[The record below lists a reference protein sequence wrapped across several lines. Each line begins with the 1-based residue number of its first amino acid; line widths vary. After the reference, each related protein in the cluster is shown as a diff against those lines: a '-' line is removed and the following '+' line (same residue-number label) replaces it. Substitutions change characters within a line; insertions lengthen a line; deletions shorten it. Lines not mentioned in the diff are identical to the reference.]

1 MKALVG
7 CAQAAGDGRLS
18 VKRVNLTL
26 LLALTVAVGIAIVGT
41 FFLRRFQIQRNAGGL
56 AKLARQRLDEGK
68 SGEALLLFQRYVGL
82 RPEDSAAFAEYA
94 ELMLRKTESSDA
106 TRADLAKAYTV
117 VEDAVR
123 RNPTNDTLR
132 AQLARFQLRVGR
144 FADAREHLLVLR
156 DRLAVAGAET
166 RPDAAAETGGAKKLT
181 TPGAVA
187 LMLARSHLGTGD
199 FDRAAAITGEI
210 VGFDVESR
218 SFGTEP
224 AAAAEADAY
233 ILLAAILQEEMEDL
247 TAASRVL
254 EQLVKVRPD
263 DAQAWLAMSRWH
275 RQQGDASAAGKDL
288 DRALEI
294 APDDPEVL
302 FASFEQLLAAGD
314 LARAEPLARQARQSF
329 PADERGYRAVATICL
344 QQGRPEEAEQVLRDG
359 IAAIP
364 TRASLLLMLT
374 DLQLQRNE
382 VDEAQRT
389 LDRVK
394 GLFGQTNPAVGLFEA
409 RILIARQRWLQARQ
423 RLRELRPLVAGVEEL
438 TRQVDLY
445 LGQCAEQLGEFDE
458 QLAAH
463 QRVLSDAPTS
473 LPARI
478 GAASALM
485 AAGKADEALA
495 GFEAVVASIPPDRLP
510 SVPQAWLPMLQL
522 QVAAQAR
529 LPAERRD
536 WSRIDALLERLQQA
550 PEVSASQ
557 MALLRADVLVRKG
570 EFDAAAAVLDKAAA
584 ADAGNPQ
591 LAAARGSLALRRQG
605 PAAARD
611 ILAKLPE
618 DVGGNPAVLTI
629 DAQVAA
635 AEGRDAAV
643 AAFAR
648 IEARARGLPDE
659 PAARL
664 LSQLAGLSL
673 GFGDRDAAER
683 LWTEAAARQPDDTQ
697 SRSALFELALDS
709 GDLARAEAAAT
720 ALGKVAGDDSPQGRV
735 ARAAVAITAV
745 RKALV
750 ERQAPDGAMPELAA
764 AERQK
769 LDEARN
775 LLVEAEN
782 VRPGWGRIQTLY
794 AEVEGLKGD
803 VTGAIDRLQR
813 AVSLGATNPAVVRQL
828 VSLLYATNRIE
839 EARRALASIGPEAAG
854 LERLSAEVEMRAGRF
869 DQAVAFAEKTVAA
882 DSKNAD
888 ELLWLGQLLERSGKR
903 DKAQEIVE
911 RAVDAA
917 PHRPETWL
925 TLFSLQLAAGRR
937 RAAEQTLDRSAD
949 KLADPQRGLT
959 LAQGNEML
967 GRLDDA
973 ERFYREAAAASPGDI
988 AIQRRLAEFLL
999 RAGRLR
1005 PARDVL
1011 DGIIAAATAST
1022 ADRATQA
1029 WARRVVAELVAERGT
1044 FRAFQAALQTLQR
1057 NADARGQ
1064 LGPEDLDL
1072 KARLLASRPEPV
1084 SWREGID
1091 TLTALAKL
1099 QPLST
1104 GQKLQLAELRDRTGR
1119 WEECRDG
1126 LISIAS
1132 SPNTPPAI
1140 LVRLVEKLVDHGELS
1155 AARTWLRRLQTTVP
1169 DAPMTLAIEAKYAI
1183 AAGDRETAVAAA
1195 RKLMPAADAAPERQD
1210 DLRTIAQLYEELGFI
1225 KAADKVLGQLAAAST
1240 EGIVNR
1246 AAFLGRQKQTAEAL
1260 DLLESCWDKAPL
1272 ERLMQAA
1279 VEVIRDSEDPAA
1291 ADRIDPWFAKAIRQD
1306 PESVTLPL
1314 LLAEVRDLQGR
1325 NRDTET
1331 IYRDL
1336 LARERLD
1343 PIPMAIITNNLAFH
1357 LARPETAAE
1366 ARTLIDAAIE
1376 ELGPHPDLLDTR
1388 GMVALATGDAQR
1400 AIKDLQE
1407 ATLQPTATKLLHLAC
1422 AQLQAGDAAAAAR
1435 TLEDARKKQLR
1446 PTRLSSAD
1454 RERLTA
1460 LEAALARPP
1469 A

>member
-1 MKALVG
+1 M
-7 CAQAAGDGRLS
+7 
-18 VKRVNLTL
+18 KRVNLTL
-26 LLALTVAVGIAIVGT
+26 LLALTVTVVVAVVGI
-41 FFLRRFQIQRNAGGL
+41 FFLRRFQILRNAGGL
-56 AKLARQRLDEGK
+56 AKLARQRIDEGK
-68 SGEALLLFQRYVGL
+68 SAEALLLFQRYVGL
-82 RPEDSAAFAEYA
+82 RPEDSTAFAEYA
-94 ELMLRKTESSDA
+94 ELMLRKTESSEV

-117 VEDAVR
+117 LEDAVR
-123 RNPTNDTLR
+123 RNPKNDKLR
-132 AQLARFQLRVGR
+132 ARLAQFQLRVGR
-144 FADAREHLLVLR
+144 FADAREHLEVLR
-156 DRLAVAGAET
+156 DRLAGAGAES
-166 RPDAAAETGGAKKLT
+166 PPVPEAATDEAAKLA
-181 TPGAVA
+181 TPAAVA

-199 FDRAAAITGEI
+199 FDRAAAIAGEL

-218 SFGTEP
+218 SFGPDPPDT
-224 AAAAEADAY
+224 AEADAY
-233 ILLAAILQEEMEDL
+233 ILLAAILQDENED
-247 TAASRVL
+247 AAAANRVL
-254 EQLVKVRPD
+254 ERLVEARPD

-275 RQQGDASAAGKDL
+275 RQQGDATAAGKDL
-288 DRALEI
+288 DRALEL

-302 FASFEQLLAAGD
+302 FASFELALASGD
-314 LARAEPLARQARQSF
+314 LDRAEPLARQARESF
-329 PADERGYRAVATICL
+329 PVDDRSYRALATICL
-344 QQGRPEEAEQVLRDG
+344 QRGLPDEAEQVLRDG

-364 TRASLLLMLT
+364 TRASLPLMLT

-382 VDEAQRT
+382 IDDAQRT
-389 LDRVK
+389 LERVK
-394 GLFGQTNPAVGLFEA
+394 ELFGQTNPAVGLFEA

-458 QLAAH
+458 QLAAN
-463 QRVLSDAPTS
+463 QRVLSDSPTS

-495 GFEAVVASIPPDRLP
+495 GFESVVASIPADKLP
-510 SVPQAWLPMLQL
+510 AIPQAWLPMLQL

-536 WSRIDALLERLQQA
+536 WSKIDALLERLQQS

-570 EFDAAAAVLDKAAA
+570 EFDAAAAVLDKAGAA
-584 ADAGNPQ
+584 NATNPQ
-591 LAAARGSLALRRQG
+591 LAAARSSLALRRNG
-605 PAAARD
+605 HAAARD
-611 ILAKLPE
+611 ILATIPA
-618 DVGGNPAVLTI
+618 DVAGDPSVLAI

-648 IEARARGLPDE
+648 IEERARGLPDDQS
-659 PAARL
+659 ARL
-664 LSQLAGLSL
+664 LSQLAALSL
-673 GFGDRDAAER
+673 GFGDREAAER

-697 SRSALFELALDS
+697 ARSALFELALDS
-709 GDLARAEAAAT
+709 GDLARAEAAAA
-720 ALGKVAGDDSPQGRV
+720 ALGKVAGEDSPQGQV
-735 ARAAVAITAV
+735 ARAAVAIAAV
-745 RKALV
+745 RKGLAA
-750 ERQAPDGAMPELAA
+750 RQEPGGQMPELTA

-769 LDEARN
+769 IDEARN

-782 VRPGWGRIQTLY
+782 VRAGWSRIQTLH

-803 VTGAIDRLQR
+803 VPGAIDRLQR
-813 AVSLGATNPAVVRQL
+813 AISLGATSPAVVRQL

-839 EARRALASIGPEAAG
+839 EARRALAAIGPEATG
-854 LERLSAEVEMRAGRF
+854 LERLSAEVEMRSGKF

-888 ELLWLGQLLERSGKR
+888 ELLWFGQLLERSGKR
-903 DKAQEIVE
+903 DKAMEIVE
-911 RAVDAA
+911 RAVEAA

-949 KLADPQRGLT
+949 KLAEPQRGLT
-959 LAQGNEML
+959 LAQGSEML

-973 ERFYREAAAASPGDI
+973 ERFYREAAAAAPDDV
-988 AIQRRLAEFLL
+988 AIKRRLAEFLL
-999 RAGRLR
+999 RAGRLQ

-1011 DGIIAAATAST
+1011 DGIVAATAESSG
-1022 ADRATQA
+1022 DRSTQA

-1044 FRAFQAALQTLQR
+1044 FRAFQDALQTLQR

-1084 SWREGID
+1084 SWREGVE

-1119 WEECRDG
+1119 WDECRDS

-1140 LVRLVEKLVDHGELS
+1140 LVRLVEKLIDHGELS
-1155 AARTWLRRLQTTVP
+1155 AARTWLRRLQTAVP

-1195 RKLMPAADAAPERQD
+1195 RKLMPAAEAAAERQD

-1225 KAADKVLGQLAAAST
+1225 KAADKVLGQLAAVST
-1240 EGIVNR
+1240 DGVVAR
-1246 AAFLGRQKQTAEAL
+1246 AAFLGRQKQTTEAL

-1291 ADRIDPWFAKAIRQD
+1291 AARIDPWFTKAIRQD

-1343 PIPMAIITNNLAFH
+1343 PISMAIITNNLAFH

-1366 ARTLIDAAIE
+1366 ARKLIDSAIE

-1400 AIKDLQE
+1400 ALKDLQE

-1460 LEAALARPP
+1460 LEAAIARP
-1469 A
+1469 AA